1 MALKSTS
8 DHYGTVAVSIHWL
21 SAILILVLI
30 GSGFRAASTVD
41 PAAKAAI
48 LRVHV
53 PIALGGLLPDLRTW
67 VPPVRVYCWYNR

>member
-1 MALKSTS
+1 MALKSTA
-8 DHYGTVAVSIHWL
+8 DHYGTMAVSIHWL
-21 SAILILVLI
+21 SAVLILILI

-53 PIALGGLLPDLRTW
+53 PIALG
-67 VPPVRVYCWYNR
+67 V